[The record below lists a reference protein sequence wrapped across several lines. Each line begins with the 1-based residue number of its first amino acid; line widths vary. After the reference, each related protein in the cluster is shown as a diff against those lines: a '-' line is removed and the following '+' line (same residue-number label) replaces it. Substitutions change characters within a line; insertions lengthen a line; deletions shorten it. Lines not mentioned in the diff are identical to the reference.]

1 VTTEEAQPDTVADLP
16 GGDIRIYGVDDP
28 DDLVTGNDRLARI
41 GPESFDA
48 EGVAVANAAGE
59 DTHADM
65 AWLGF
70 DDLALDEFELALS
83 GDLESAICWHCD
95 P

>member
-16 GGDIRIYGVDDP
+16 GRDIRTYGVDDP

-48 EGVAVANAAGE
+48 EGVAVAHPAGP
-59 DTHADM
+59 DM
-65 AWLGF
+65 YAYMAGF
-70 DDLALDEFELALS
+70 GFNDVALDEFELALA
-83 GDLESAICWHCD
+83 GDLESAICRHCD